1 MYRRSQPETRTAAA
15 AGEMEA
21 NALGRPSWT
30 KLHEP
35 SGSAPAERRPSAP
48 RRALGRALIR
58 IGRAIAAESRATA
71 AG

>member
-1 MYRRSQPETRTAAA
+1 MRLTDIWYA

-21 NALGRPSWT
+21 NAVGRPSWT

-35 SGSAPAERRPSAP
+35 SGSVQRRAGAP

-58 IGRAIAAESRATA
+58 IGRAIAAESQATA

>member
-1 MYRRSQPETRTAAA
+1 MLLTDIWYA

-21 NALGRPSWT
+21 NAVGRPSWA

-35 SGSAPAERRPSAP
+35 SASAPAERRASAP
-48 RRALGRALIR
+48 RRVLGRALIR
-58 IGRAIAAESRATA
+58 IGRAIAAESPVV